1 MQTIINFLRGNVGY
15 TVTGAFPER
24 LLNLCA
30 QNGVAFWDLAWL
42 DPHTLRLRVARRDA
56 KRIGQLAEKVMC
68 EVKREGRSG
77 VPFFL
82 AQFRRRYALLAG
94 LALSLAAVC
103 VLSQFVLTI
112 EVSGNEKVPTAA
124 ILSELQR
131 QGVRVGAYGPGLKL
145 RQISQQSLLTL
156 PDLAWMSVNLHG
168 TRAEVL
174 VREKLPKPGLRDETT
189 PANVVSDAT
198 GIILRMEVLDGQAVF
213 QERDTVLAGEVV
225 ISGVMDLKEPKYA
238 TIDAGQKLVH
248 ARGNVWARTW
258 RTLTAELPLTAQVKD
273 YTGEREMGLSLVVM
287 GHTVNI
293 YGMTGIGM
301 DTYDKITS
309 TYSLT
314 LPGGRVMPLALRKSV
329 YRAYDTV
336 PWTLDASAG
345 EELLKERLLERLEA
359 EVGEDGQVVKT
370 DFTVQEEDGVL
381 TVTLLA
387 ECQEQVGREVPFEGK
402 VGDTTPATPKGPD
415 EAGQ

>member
-1 MQTIINFLRGNVGY
+1 MQFIINFLRGNVAY

-24 LLNLCA
+24 FLNLCA
-30 QNGVAFWDLAWL
+30 QNGVAFWDLEWL
-42 DPHTLRLRVARRDA
+42 DAHTLRLRIARKDA
-56 KRIGQLAEKVMC
+56 KRARELAEKVMC
-68 EVKREGRSG
+68 DIQTAARSG

-82 AQFRRRYALLAG
+82 AKFRRRYALLIG
-94 LALSLAAVC
+94 LALSVATVC

-112 EVSGNEKVPTAA
+112 EVSGNENVSTAA

-174 VREKLPKPGLRDETT
+174 VREKLPKPDLRDETT

-198 GIILRMEVLDGQAVF
+198 GIILHMEVLDGQAAF
-213 QERDTVLAGEVV
+213 QEGDTVLEGEVL

-238 TIDAGQKLVH
+238 TIDAGQRLVH
-248 ARGNVWARTW
+248 ARGNVFARTW
-258 RTLTAELPLTAQVKD
+258 RTLTAKLPLTAQVKD
-273 YTGEREMGLSLVVM
+273 YTGEQKTGLSLVVM
-287 GHTVNI
+287 GHTVNF

-301 DTYDKITS
+301 DKYDKITS

-314 LPGGRVMPLALRKSV
+314 LPGGRVMPLALRRSV

-345 EELLKERLLERLEA
+345 EDLLKQSLTDRLEA
-359 EVGEDGQVVKT
+359 EMGEDGEVLNT
-370 DFTVQEEDGVL
+370 DFTVKEENGML

-387 ECQEQVGREVPFEGK
+387 ECREQVGREVAFPGT
-402 VGDTTPATPKGPD
+402 VGDTTPAVPLGPE